1 MQPLGG
7 AERQPGRQL
16 DALEAAELLDLV
28 LLQPA
33 VAADRQLAVDVPGH
47 GELQRG
53 DQVVHV
59 AELPALHGAL
69 DGQQARRLEMPGD
82 ERIDV
87 VADQRGGPDD
97 GNRHAGVSARRAERE
112 LLDLQHVAGHAA
124 VGVRRE
130 RGVLGQRDRIV
141 RARAVDH
148 RARHEHDPA
157 DPFGG
162 RGGQH
167 GLGGAHVA
175 CPPVPRVVVGG
186 GVHVRVHHHVHTGE
200 PGGQHGVSHVGEPPG
215 HPGRVAPV
223 VVDRH
228 DAANSRRVSEPR
240 HQRLPYSARGTR
252 DRHHRRC
259 RGGATLT
266 ANAALRANLPS
277 AVSQSRLLPN
287 SVAIM
292 TLLSCPTI

>member
-148 RARHEHDPA
+148 RAGDEDHPA
-157 DPFGG
+157 DPA
-162 RGGQH
+162 RGGGGEH
-167 GLGGAHVA
+167 GLCAADVEG
-175 CPPVPRVVVGG
+175 PPSPRVRIRSEVG
-186 GVHVRVHHHVHTGE
+186 VRVHDHIDSRE
-200 PGGQHGVSHVGEPPG
+200 PARQRGIADVRDPPG
-215 HPGRVAPV
+215 HAVAIAAV
-223 VVDRH
+223 IVDRDH
-228 DAANSRRVSEPR
+228 LPDPRRLGERASEGRPDPAGR
-240 HQRLPYSARGTR
+240 AGYGDHWHRLTLFP
-252 DRHHRRC
+252 
-259 RGGATLT
+259 ATLL
-266 ANAALRANLPS
+266 AIRPPACCHSVHLP
-277 AVSQSRLLPN
+277 R
-287 SVAIM
+287 
-292 TLLSCPTI
+292 